1 MKQVTMPVAWPP
13 ARMASLGNGRQLHR
27 LGDRT
32 SGSRSKNDRRMAQFS
47 IISIIRKYLV

>member
-13 ARMASLGNGRQLHR
+13 ARMASLGNDRWGHR

-32 SGSRSKNDRRMAQFS
+32 SGSRRSKNEGWLS
-47 IISIIRKYLV
+47 LV

>member
-27 LGDRT
+27 LGDGT
-32 SGSRSKNDRRMAQFS
+32 SGSRSKKMTDGWLS
-47 IISIIRKYLV
+47 LV